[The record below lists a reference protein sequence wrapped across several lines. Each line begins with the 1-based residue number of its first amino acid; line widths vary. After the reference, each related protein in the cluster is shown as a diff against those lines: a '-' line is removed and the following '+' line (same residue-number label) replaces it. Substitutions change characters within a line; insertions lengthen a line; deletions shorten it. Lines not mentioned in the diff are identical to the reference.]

1 MKLNDMILVIENKR
15 GEETNYLSNFED
27 YLERI
32 EKAYSDSTS
41 DRAFAVEK
49 LLWTKQGKG
58 EWSEVYITS
67 NETYR
72 ARFCLRESDLRTFL
86 LGLYNEERTGD
97 KIYVF
102 EKERCSK
109 ECLEVLK
116 AYGINTRGRG
126 VFNSLHYE
134 ALEHTFIR
142 GETIRNMNGD
152 VYRVLSVLDHKNLL
166 LLEEKDGQI
175 LVGVNT
181 TYYKRTP
188 KEGYDSSDIEV
199 YGVEWDYGIYLGFD
213 ITEVNIEKLK
223 RDYGSRK
230 EIENL
235 SDYRDN
241 LSSMFN
247 KYQNL
252 CEDVDVSKE
261 VKRAAAESL
270 ANLFGTDNRD
280 TFLDFLIRGY
290 YDGGFQ
296 GQIEAK
302 KEKVR

>member
-1 MKLNDMILVIENKR
+1 MKLKDMILIIENK
-15 GEETNYLSNFED
+15 GGKETNYLSSFED
-27 YLERI
+27 YLESI
-32 EKAYSDSTS
+32 EKAYSGSTS

-58 EWSEVYITS
+58 EWSEVCITS
-67 NETYR
+67 NETCR

-86 LGLYNEERTGD
+86 MGLYNEERAGE
-97 KIYVF
+97 KNYIF

-109 ECLEVLK
+109 ECMEVLK
-116 AYGINTRGRG
+116 AYGIDARGRS
-126 VFNSLHYE
+126 VFNSFHYE
-134 ALEHTFIR
+134 ALEYTFIR
-142 GETIRNMNGD
+142 GEMIRNMNGD
-152 VYRVLSVLDHKNLL
+152 DYRVLSVLDHKNLL
-166 LLEEKDGQI
+166 LLEESDGQI

-199 YGVEWDYGIYLGFD
+199 YGVEWAYGVYLGFD
-213 ITEVNIEKLK
+213 ITKVNIEKLK

-235 SDYRDN
+235 SDYREN
-241 LSSMFN
+241 LSSTFN

-252 CEDVDVSKE
+252 CEDMDVSQE
-261 VKRAAAESL
+261 VKRAAAESI

-280 TFLDFLIRGY
+280 IFLDFLFRGY

-296 GQIEAK
+296 EQIEAK